1 MLKHVDEFLKLMKVL
16 TGDSRYDI
24 TFTLEEKKGEIRMCD
39 VMEKAENIGI
49 AKGEA
54 KQLLNIVD
62 NMMNHLSLSLSE
74 VLDMIGVA
82 IDDYYKAK
90 KELQ

>member
-49 AKGEA
+49 AKGKIEGIKGA
-54 KQLLNIVD
+54 VSILYKLGKTPD
-62 NMMNHLSLSLSE
+62 E
-74 VLDMIGVA
+74 VLYA
-82 IDDYYKAK
+82 IMNEYKLTEA
-90 KELQ
+90 EATEIIQ